1 MCYDAK
7 QKKRVRIA
15 RVLNGKQNSA
25 VYGAAAHRSGEL
37 HVARGTGYGN
47 YKQSGG
53 PLVLQSGG
61 TTCGQSGGTAFRG
74 DQLKYDSPD
83 TDLS

>member
-1 MCYDAK
+1 M
-7 QKKRVRIA
+7 QQ
-15 RVLNGKQNSA
+15 G
-25 VYGAAAHRSGEL
+25 
-37 HVARGTGYGN
+37 GTGYGN